1 MTKEGNVLF
10 VFKKNNKKKIAG
22 ESWVRSSAQCYWC
35 HGLKDPAWSEH
46 PYAVNVA
53 IKGFK
58 KKDYHVLLGVCIG
71 QENVHLLKKQLVQ
84 DRDATVRSRVG

>member
-22 ESWVRSSAQCYWC
+22 ESWVRSSAQCYWF

-58 KKDYHVLLGVCIG
+58 KKRLPCAAWSVYWTGKCTFVEEAIG
-71 QENVHLLKKQLVQ
+71 PGQ
-84 DRDATVRSRVG
+84 RCYC